1 MESLIVEFDQFPS
14 PIAKFLYL
22 DGRYKVKKK
31 LHFVV
36 DKKVIQKINGKIS

>member
-22 DGRYKVKKK
+22 DGRYKSKKK
-31 LHFVV
+31 VTFCRW
-36 DKKVIQKINGKIS
+36 QKSNTKNQWKN